1 MDPIKKVRI
10 RNADLKFKPKLSG
23 SIPVGCRMFPVQHQK
38 NRYRYQAVRVKSCIR
53 TKIERESDKT
63 KYLLAPVKWLGLKNT
78 FLSSLPGNI

>member
-10 RNADLKFKPKLSG
+10 RNAALKFKPKLSG
-23 SIPVGCRMFPVQHQK
+23 SIPSWVQNVSGAAPK
-38 NRYRYQAVRVKSCIR
+38 NRYHAVRVKSCIR

-78 FLSSLPGNI
+78 FLST